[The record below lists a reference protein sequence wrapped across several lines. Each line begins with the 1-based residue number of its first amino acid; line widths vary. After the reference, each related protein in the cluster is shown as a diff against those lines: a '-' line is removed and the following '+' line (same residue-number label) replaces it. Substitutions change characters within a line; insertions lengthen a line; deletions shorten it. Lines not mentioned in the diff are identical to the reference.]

1 LTHAAR
7 SRNAAVIALFL
18 LAPSAWA
25 ANNDGGVMGWVQ
37 DPGGAP
43 VAGALISLFGR
54 GTGGGGLVTLSDSS
68 GRFFLPSLP
77 AGSYTV
83 RAMGRNKLA
92 APARQITVLPNRD
105 FSFTVALQPEPEI
118 AFGETETETEKDERA
133 RSSSDTESARRERN
147 WLMRH
152 KRRSVLEARGQDSG
166 FEQTWTVPAPS
177 RLLASWIPDLGGTVE
192 VMATPPGPWTE
203 TVSGDLPSTSVVRLK
218 GRIAGSGRWALGGL
232 VSESESTAWRM
243 AAEFVTEP
251 VEGHELQVG
260 TGYGTRF
267 VRPLIATED
276 RLHDRS
282 VGAIFA
288 QDRWQLGETVTAN
301 VGTRFSYIGFL
312 DDAHHVDPSAS
323 LEIKRDDRTRLVASV
338 ATRTLAP
345 GGDLLTISTLA
356 NGPAF
361 TYAEMDQGLR
371 AERSVHVELAVAQE
385 FGTTMVRAHT
395 FYENV
400 RDQLAN
406 AFETMDAGAVPT
418 LHILNA
424 GAVEAR
430 GMGLSVGH
438 RFGRFVNGEVTYTY
452 GRAWRAAPLD
462 GVESIEAVPILA
474 FQEGDF
480 HDVVARLETVIADT
494 DTRVVALY
502 RLNQLAGGE
511 QATVA
516 RRFDVQL
523 SQGLPFLGALTRADW
538 DVLVA
543 VRNLYYEPGEGAML
557 DEQAV
562 SNPPKRVLGGIAVR
576 F

>member
-1 LTHAAR
+1 LTLGAR
-7 SRNAAVIALFL
+7 SSCATVLAFSLF
-18 LAPSAWA
+18 APSAWA
-25 ANNDGGVMGWVQ
+25 AQNGGGVMGWVEDQ
-37 DPGGAP
+37 GGAP

-54 GTGGGGLVTLSDSS
+54 GTGGGGLVTLSDAS

-83 RAMGRNKLA
+83 RAMSRNKLA

-105 FSFTVALQPEPEI
+105 FSFTVALEPDKEI
-118 AFGETETETEKDERA
+118 AAEEKDDSET
-133 RSSSDTESARRERN
+133 SSTDTQSARRERD

-152 KRRSVLEARGQDSG
+152 KRRSVLEAHDQESG
-166 FEQTWTVPAPS
+166 FEQTWTAPAPS

-203 TVSGDLPSTSVVRLK
+203 SVSGDLPSTSVVRLK

-251 VEGHELQVG
+251 LEGHELQVG

-267 VRPLIATED
+267 VRPVLPTEGD

-282 VGAIFA
+282 VGAVFA
-288 QDRWQLGETVTAN
+288 QDSWRVADAVTAN

-312 DDAHHVDPSAS
+312 DAPLHLDPSAS
-323 LEIKRDDRTRLVASV
+323 VEVKRDEHTRLMASF

-345 GGDLLTISTLA
+345 GGDLLTLSTLA

-371 AERSVHVELAVAQE
+371 AERSVRVELAVARE
-385 FGTTMVRAHT
+385 FGATTLRAHT

-400 RDQLAN
+400 HDQLAN
-406 AFETMDAGAVPT
+406 AFDAADDGMVPT
-418 LHILNA
+418 LHILNV
-424 GAVEAR
+424 GGVEAR
-430 GMGLSVGH
+430 GLGLSLGH
-438 RFGRFVNGEVTYTY
+438 RFGRYVNGEVTYTY
-452 GRAWRAAPLD
+452 GHAWRAVPLQ
-462 GVESIEAVPILA
+462 GVEGIEAMPILA
-474 FQEGDF
+474 FRGGDF

-502 RLNQLAGGE
+502 RLNQLVGAE
-511 QATVA
+511 QAAIA

>member
-7 SRNAAVIALFL
+7 SRSAAVIAFSL

-25 ANNDGGVMGWVQ
+25 ANNDGGVMGWVE

-68 GRFFLPSLP
+68 GRFFLPSLAP
-77 AGSYTV
+77 GSYTV

-105 FSFTVALQPEPEI
+105 FSFTVALQPETEI
-118 AFGETETETEKDERA
+118 VVEEKAQSEA
-133 RSSSDTESARRERN
+133 ASSDTQSARRERN

-152 KRRSVLEARGQDSG
+152 KRRSVLEAREQDTG

-282 VGAIFA
+282 VGAVFA
-288 QDRWQLGETVTAN
+288 QDRWQVGETFTAN
-301 VGTRFSYIGFL
+301 FGTRFSYIGFL

-323 LEIKRDDRTRLVASV
+323 VEVKRDDHTRLVASV

-345 GGDLLTISTLA
+345 GGDLLTLSTLA

-361 TYAEMDQGLR
+361 TYAEMDQGVR
-371 AERSVHVELAVAQE
+371 AERSVHVELAMAQV
-385 FGTTMVRAHT
+385 FGATTVRAHT

-406 AFETMDAGAVPT
+406 AFQTTDVGAVPT

-424 GAVEAR
+424 GGVEAR
-430 GMGLSVGH
+430 GMGLTVGH
-438 RFGRFVNGEVTYTY
+438 RFGRYVNGEVTYTY
-452 GRAWRAAPLD
+452 GRAWRAVPLD
-462 GVESIEAVPILA
+462 GVEMIEAVPILA
-474 FQEGDF
+474 FREGDF
-480 HDVVARLETVIADT
+480 HDVVARVETVISDT

-502 RLNQLAGGE
+502 RLNQLSYGE
-511 QATVA
+511 QAALA

-543 VRNLYYEPGEGAML
+543 VRNLYYEPGEGAIL

>member
-1 LTHAAR
+1 MLGAR
-7 SRNAAVIALFL
+7 SSSAAVIAFSL
-18 LAPSAWA
+18 LAPAAWA
-25 ANNDGGVMGWVQ
+25 AQNGGGVMGWVE
-37 DPGGAP
+37 DAGGAP
-43 VAGALISLFGR
+43 VAGALVSLFGR
-54 GTGGGGLVTLSDSS
+54 GTGGSGLVTLSDSS

-105 FSFTVALQPEPEI
+105 FSFTVALEPEVD
-118 AFGETETETEKDERA
+118 APSAEETESET
-133 RSSSDTESARRERN
+133 SSGDTQSARRERN

-152 KRRSVLEARGQDSG
+152 KRRSVLEAREQDTG
-166 FEQTWTVPAPS
+166 FEQTWVVPAPASS

-192 VMATPPGPWTE
+192 VMAMPPGPWAE

-267 VRPLIATED
+267 VRPLLAAEE

-282 VGAIFA
+282 VGAVFA
-288 QDRWQLGETVTAN
+288 QDRWQLGDTVTAN

-323 LEIKRDDRTRLVASV
+323 LEVKRDDHTRLVASF

-345 GGDLLTISTLA
+345 GGDLLTLSTLA

-361 TYAEMDQGLR
+361 TYAEMDEGLR
-371 AERSVHVELAVAQE
+371 AERSVHVELAIAQE
-385 FGTTMVRAHT
+385 FGGTTVRAHT

-400 RDQLAN
+400 HDQLAN
-406 AFETMDAGAVPT
+406 AFEVVDVGAVPT

-424 GAVEAR
+424 GDVEAR
-430 GMGLSVGH
+430 GMGLSLGH
-438 RFGRFVNGEVTYTY
+438 RFGRYVNGEVTYTY
-452 GRAWRAAPLD
+452 GRAWRALPVQ
-462 GVESIEAVPILA
+462 GVEAIEAVPIVA
-474 FQEGDF
+474 FREGDF
-480 HDVVARLETVIADT
+480 HDVVARLETVISDT

-502 RLNQLAGGE
+502 RLNQLAGGGE
-511 QATVA
+511 QRAVLA

-538 DVLVA
+538 DVLLA

>member
-1 LTHAAR
+1 MTLGNR
-7 SRNAAVIALFL
+7 SRSAVVVAFSL

-25 ANNDGGVMGWVQ
+25 AQNDGGVMGWVE

-83 RAMGRNKLA
+83 RAVGRNKLA
-92 APARQITVLPNRD
+92 APARQITVLPDRD
-105 FSFTVALQPEPEI
+105 YSFTVALEPQTEI
-118 AFGETETETEKDERA
+118 AVEEKKSDEA
-133 RSSSDTESARRERN
+133 SAAADEQSARRERN

-152 KRRSVLEARGQDSG
+152 KRRSVLEARGQETG

-192 VMATPPGPWTE
+192 VMATPPGPWAD
-203 TVSGDLPSTSVVRLK
+203 TVSGDVPSTSVVRLK

-267 VRPLIATED
+267 VRPLLATEGD

-282 VGAIFA
+282 VGAVFA
-288 QDRWQLGETVTAN
+288 QDRWQMGDTVTAN

-323 LEIKRDDRTRLVASV
+323 LEIKRDDHTRLLASV

-345 GGDLLTISTLA
+345 GGDLLTLSTLA

-361 TYAEMDQGLR
+361 TYAEMDRGLR
-371 AERSVHVELAVAQE
+371 AERSVRVELAVAQE
-385 FGTTMVRAHT
+385 FGGHTTVRAHT

-406 AFETMDAGAVPT
+406 SFEVADAGAVST

-424 GAVEAR
+424 GSMEVR
-430 GMGLSVGH
+430 GMGLSLGH

-452 GRAWRAAPLD
+452 GRAWRAVPLES
-462 GVESIEAVPILA
+462 VEAFEAVPILA
-474 FQEGDF
+474 FRDGDF
-480 HDVVARLETVIADT
+480 HDVVARLETVITDT

-511 QATVA
+511 QTAIA

>member
-1 LTHAAR
+1 LTFGPRYR
-7 SRNAAVIALFL
+7 SAVVVAFSL

-25 ANNDGGVMGWVQ
+25 AQNGGGVMGWVE
-37 DPGGAP
+37 DPRGAP

-54 GTGGGGLVTLSDSS
+54 GTGGGGLVTMSDSS

-77 AGSYTV
+77 AGSYTL

-105 FSFTVALQPEPEI
+105 FSFTVALKPDVE
-118 AFGETETETEKDERA
+118 ATELEVDDSESATT
-133 RSSSDTESARRERN
+133 STSSARRERA
-147 WLMRH
+147 WLLRH
-152 KRRSVLEARGQDSG
+152 KRRSVLEARDNDTGL
-166 FEQTWTVPAPS
+166 EQTWTMPAPS

-192 VMATPPGPWTE
+192 VMTAPPGPWTE
-203 TVSGDLPSTSVVRLK
+203 TVSGDLPSMSVLRLK

-251 VEGHELQVG
+251 IEGHELQVG

-267 VRPLIATED
+267 VRPLLPTEGD

-282 VGAIFA
+282 VGAVFA
-288 QDRWQLGETVTAN
+288 QDRWEVAEAVTAT
-301 VGTRFSYIGFL
+301 VGTRLSYIGFL
-312 DDAHHVDPSAS
+312 DDPLHLDPSGS
-323 LEIKRDDRTRLVASV
+323 IEVKRDDHTRLTASF
-338 ATRTLAP
+338 AARTMAP
-345 GGDLLTISTLA
+345 GGDLLTLSTLA
-356 NGPAF
+356 TGPAF
-361 TYAEMDQGLR
+361 TYAEMDMGLR
-371 AERSVHVELAVAQE
+371 PERSARIELAVAQE
-385 FGTTMVRAHT
+385 FGATTLRAHT
-395 FYENV
+395 FYEAV

-406 AFETMDAGAVPT
+406 AFDTSASDTGVPPS
-418 LHILNA
+418 LRILNA
-424 GAVEAR
+424 GGVEAR
-430 GMGLSVGH
+430 GMGVSIGR
-438 RFGRFVNGEVTYTY
+438 RFGRYVNGQVTYTF
-452 GRAWRAAPLD
+452 GHAWRAVPLE
-462 GVESIEAVPILA
+462 GVVTSEPVPIVT
-474 FQEGDF
+474 FREGDF
-480 HDVVARLETVIADT
+480 HDVVARVETVIEDT

-502 RLNQLAGGE
+502 RLNHLAGTD
-511 QATVA
+511 QPAHA

-543 VRNLYYEPGEGAML
+543 VRNLYYEPGEGAIL

>member
-1 LTHAAR
+1 
-7 SRNAAVIALFL
+7 VIAFSL

-25 ANNDGGVMGWVQ
+25 AQNGGGVMGWVE
-37 DPGGAP
+37 DPRGAP
-43 VAGALISLFGR
+43 VAGALISLFG
-54 GTGGGGLVTLSDSS
+54 GGGGGLVTMSDSS

-105 FSFTVALQPEPEI
+105 YSFTVALQPEIEI
-118 AFGETETETEKDERA
+118 TEEESAASD
-133 RSSSDTESARRERN
+133 SSSSTESGRRERN
-147 WLMRH
+147 WLLRH
-152 KRRSVLEARGQDSG
+152 KRRSVLEARGQETG
-166 FEQTWTVPAPS
+166 FEQTWTVPAS
-177 RLLASWIPDLGGTVE
+177 NHLLASWIPDLGGTVE
-192 VMATPPGPWTE
+192 VMATPPGPWSE
-203 TVSGDLPSTSVVRLK
+203 TVSGDVPSMSVVRLK
-218 GRIAGSGRWALGGL
+218 GRMAGSGRWALGGL

-267 VRPLIATED
+267 VRPLLPSEGD

-282 VGAIFA
+282 VGAVFA
-288 QDRWQLGETVTAN
+288 QDRWEIADAVTAT
-301 VGTRFSYIGFL
+301 VGTRLAYIGFL
-312 DDAHHVDPSAS
+312 DDPLHLDPSAS
-323 LEIKRDDRTRLVASV
+323 VEFQRDDHTRLMASV

-345 GGDLLTISTLA
+345 GGDLLTLSTLA
-356 NGPAF
+356 TGPAF
-361 TYAEMDQGLR
+361 TYAQIDEGLR
-371 AERSVHVELAVAQE
+371 PERSVRVELAVAQA
-385 FGTTMVRAHT
+385 FGPTTLRAHT

-406 AFETMDAGAVPT
+406 AFYAADPGAAPT
-418 LHILNA
+418 LRILNA
-424 GAVEAR
+424 GGVEAR
-430 GMGLSVGH
+430 GMGLSLG
-438 RFGRFVNGEVTYTY
+438 RSFGRYVNGQVTYTY
-452 GRAWRAAPLD
+452 GHAWRAVPLEGID
-462 GVESIEAVPILA
+462 ASDLVPMLA
-474 FQEGDF
+474 FREGDF
-480 HDVVARLETVIADT
+480 HDVVARVETVIEDT

-502 RLNQLAGGE
+502 RLNQLAGAE
-511 QATVA
+511 QPAVA

-543 VRNLYYEPGEGAML
+543 VRNLYYEAGEGAIL

-562 SNPPKRVLGGIAVR
+562 SNPPKRVQGGIAVR